1 MTIKDIKF
9 LDKTGNEKTLNDYDA
24 KLYLIVNTASK
35 CGFTPQ
41 FDGLEKINQEYKD
54 AGLVTLGF
62 PCNQFLNQEP
72 GTAAE
77 ANEFCKLNYGVT
89 FDIME
94 KVNVKGKEQHPLF
107 AELTK
112 AQGKV
117 KWNFTKFLVD
127 ADGNVVKRFGSRT
140 KPEKM
145 VDDIQA
151 LLK

>member
-1 MTIKDIKF
+1 MGIKNITF

-24 KLYLIVNTASK
+24 KLYLIINTASK

-41 FDGLEKINQEYKD
+41 FDGLEEINKEFKD
-54 AGLVTLGF
+54 QGLVTLGF

-72 GTAAE
+72 GSAEE

-89 FDIME
+89 FEIMD

-107 AELTK
+107 AEL
-112 AQGKV
+112 AQAGKV
-117 KWNFTKFLVD
+117 KWNFTKYLVD
-127 ADGNVVKRFGSRT
+127 AEGNVVKRFGSRT

-145 VDDIQA
+145 VDDIKA